1 LLEDKT
7 SRLIKKQEIDMA
19 NEGFLG
25 RTKIGGEKAA
35 TDDHPAIIHA
45 LPLDESVTGP
55 LPVGTLMERVKV
67 DENSYAYKP
76 YVPAPTA
83 EWATNY
89 TVAEED
95 VIALS
100 GALPC
105 GVVNEPCDPTG
116 TSAETSAKC
125 VVHGCVKT
133 RLLKV
138 GAGPADADAI
148 EKLRQSGIFAV

>member
-1 LLEDKT
+1 
-7 SRLIKKQEIDMA
+7 MA

-25 RTKIGGEKAA
+25 KTKISGEKAA

-45 LPLDESVTGP
+45 LPLDASVTAL
-55 LPVGTLMERVKV
+55 LPVGTLMARVKV
-67 DENSYAYKP
+67 DADYKYKP
-76 YVPAPTA
+76 YDPEPTA
-83 EWATNY
+83 VWDTDY

-95 VIALS
+95 IISLP

-105 GVVNEPCDPTG
+105 AVVNEPCDPTG
-116 TSAETSAKC
+116 ESAETSAKC

-133 RLLKV
+133 RVLKV

-148 EKLRQSGIFAV
+148 EKLGQCGIFAV

>member
-1 LLEDKT
+1 
-7 SRLIKKQEIDMA
+7 MA
-19 NEGFLG
+19 NEGMLG
-25 RTKIGGEKAA
+25 KTKISGEKAA
-35 TDDHPAIIHA
+35 TDDHPVIIHA
-45 LPLDESVTGP
+45 LPLDASVTAP
-55 LPVGTLMERVKV
+55 LPVGLLMARVKAS
-67 DENSYAYKP
+67 DSYVYKP

-83 EWATNY
+83 KWAVNY

-95 VIALS
+95 VLALA

-138 GAGPADADAI
+138 GAGPADDDAI
-148 EKLRQSGIFAV
+148 EMLRLAGIFAV

>member
-1 LLEDKT
+1 
-7 SRLIKKQEIDMA
+7 MA

-25 RTKIGGEKAA
+25 KTKISGEKAA
-35 TDDHPAIIHA
+35 TDDHPVIIHA
-45 LPLDESVTGP
+45 LPLDASVTAP
-55 LPVGTLMERVKV
+55 LAAGVIMARVKAGDAYV
-67 DENSYAYKP
+67 YKP

-83 EWATNY
+83 KWAVNY

-95 VIALS
+95 VVALP

-105 GVVNEPCDPTG
+105 AVVNEPCDPTG
-116 TSAETSAKC
+116 ESGETSAKC

-138 GAGPADADAI
+138 GAAPADAEAI
-148 EKLRQSGIFAV
+148 EKLRQSGIYAV

>member
-1 LLEDKT
+1 
-7 SRLIKKQEIDMA
+7 MA

-25 RTKIGGEKAA
+25 KTKISGEKAA

-45 LPLDESVTGP
+45 LPLDASVTAP
-55 LPVGTLMERVKV
+55 LEAGTVMARVSVG
-67 DENSYAYKP
+67 DSYAYKP
-76 YVPAPTA
+76 YA
-83 EWATNY
+83 ATPGAVWDEDY

-95 VIALS
+95 VVTLA

-105 GVVNEPCDPTG
+105 AVVNEPCDPTG
-116 TSAETSAKC
+116 DSGETSAKC

-138 GAGPADADAI
+138 GGDPADAVAI
-148 EKLRQSGIFAV
+148 EKLMQSGIFAV